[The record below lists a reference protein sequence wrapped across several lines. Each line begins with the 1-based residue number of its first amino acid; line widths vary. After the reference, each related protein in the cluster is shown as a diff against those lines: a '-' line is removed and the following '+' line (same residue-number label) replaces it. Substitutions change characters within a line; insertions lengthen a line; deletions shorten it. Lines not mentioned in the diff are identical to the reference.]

1 VSGIRLPVRLLAG
14 LLALSWLPP
23 LAASDGAAGP
33 AFVERF
39 RSAAAASGG
48 AALGELA
55 AVPFH
60 YEGRQL
66 GREAFVAEVVP
77 ALFTPS
83 VRRCLQR
90 APARPEGDRLVLW
103 CKPYGFHLGSTRTG
117 WRLIEFVADVD

>member
-1 VSGIRLPVRLLAG
+1 VSTMRLRPQLLAG
-14 LLALSWLPP
+14 VLALSS
-23 LAASDGAAGP
+23 AVAGASEAAAGS

-39 RSAAAASGG
+39 RAAAAAPGG

-55 AVPFH
+55 ALPFL
-60 YEGRQL
+60 YEGRRL
-66 GREAFVAEVVP
+66 GREAFVREVVP

-90 APARPEGDRLVLW
+90 APAQAEGDRLVVW
-103 CKPYGFHLGSTRTG
+103 CKPYGFHLGPTGSG